1 MCSQFIV
8 DMMSLVTDMFTEL
21 LSCDLSLFE
30 ELFSV
35 AGKLYSN
42 AILPMGAALLLL
54 ICVWQLFKSM
64 FGKAGIASE
73 DPVELVL
80 RSGICLFFIVA
91 AKPMVDYI
99 LKVAGTPYQW
109 VAGTEI
115 EVSSFSEYVS
125 VLEGLT
131 AGIGIDSLNI
141 SLLTLIL
148 QFVVAWNYFKMLF
161 VIAERYVLLGVFS
174 YTAPLA
180 FGTGGS
186 KATNNIFA
194 SWSKMFGGQVV
205 LIILNSW
212 CLKMFLSG
220 YGNLNASNYGFTK
233 FFAATLCLIGFCK
246 ITFKMDSYLASLGV
260 NLGRPTTGMGAMGLM
275 MAAGRIFS
283 HVGRGNSQTAGGS
296 SGNREGADVGNTPY
310 MDGSGMTETGGPIP
324 MGFGTEGVQ
333 AEDGT
338 DFGSGMEEELSDE
351 NLESGDFDPMAG
363 DGEDSVLE
371 EMGMMPED
379 GLGGEELDGMEEQST
394 ETVFRMEGST
404 SGELGDYPV
413 EEELEAGETEEAG
426 MNLDGTVMGD
436 IGTEDVGIGRSMDA
450 LEKDGVSESSHISG
464 TEASVEASGIL
475 SEIGSEAGVE
485 SMEPYGS
492 EIEAGGA
499 LVSSG
504 DKILSGYDRGTLL
517 NDDFAGKGQDD
528 TKVILGAGAQEVNGL
543 GYHGFD
549 TPVPPQVQGNPA
561 VRPGAAASESRK
573 QEYRKITEERKLR
586 EVPKS
591 RKDLKK
597 KKQNLKAEKE
607 DSPK

>member
-1 MCSQFIV
+1 
-8 DMMSLVTDMFTEL
+8 
-21 LSCDLSLFE
+21 
-30 ELFSV
+30 
-35 AGKLYSN
+35 
-42 AILPMGAALLLL
+42 
-54 ICVWQLFKSM
+54 
-64 FGKAGIASE
+64 
-73 DPVELVL
+73 
-80 RSGICLFFIVA
+80 
-91 AKPMVDYI
+91 
-99 LKVAGTPYQW
+99 
-109 VAGTEI
+109 
-115 EVSSFSEYVS
+115 
-125 VLEGLT
+125 
-131 AGIGIDSLNI
+131 
-141 SLLTLIL
+141 
-148 QFVVAWNYFKMLF
+148 
-161 VIAERYVLLGVFS
+161 
-174 YTAPLA
+174 
-180 FGTGGS
+180 
-186 KATNNIFA
+186 
-194 SWSKMFGGQVV
+194 
-205 LIILNSW
+205 
-212 CLKMFLSG
+212 
-220 YGNLNASNYGFTK
+220 
-233 FFAATLCLIGFCK
+233 
-246 ITFKMDSYLASLGV
+246 
-260 NLGRPTTGMGAMGLM
+260 
-275 MAAGRIFS
+275 
-283 HVGRGNSQTAGGS
+283 
-296 SGNREGADVGNTPY
+296 
-310 MDGSGMTETGGPIP
+310 